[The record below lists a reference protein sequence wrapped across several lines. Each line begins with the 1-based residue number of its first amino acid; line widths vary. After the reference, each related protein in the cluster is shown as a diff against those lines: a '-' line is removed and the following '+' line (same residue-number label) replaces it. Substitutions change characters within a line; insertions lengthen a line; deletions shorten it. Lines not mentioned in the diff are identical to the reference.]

1 MSSALRAGIDLD
13 TSQIKNWR
21 SILTLI
27 IFVVTNVI
35 ALFPFH
41 IPLFIPRRLWEAF
54 LDLLS
59 VSRVRGRPERGVH
72 DVQSPRFVRLQ
83 FPMNFVTAPLVAD
96 LFLLAISAIGRAEVK
111 AGTVGADNI
120 SPIDIMVF
128 FLSLAYIAISI
139 DASGLVRYSAF
150 KVLLWGG
157 DNGHRLFFYLYTF
170 FFSLTA
176 CVGNDPVI
184 LSGTAFLAYMTR
196 VSRNIMHPRAWI
208 HSQFAVSNIGSA
220 ILVSSNPT
228 NLVLAGAFE
237 IPFINYSANMIL
249 PVVFT
254 AIILY
259 PFLLY
264 VVFNNKDLVP
274 TQITMEKLSE
284 DARKEAPVNPNIPHA
299 RGAAEEAERSDVDD
313 GVGEESKKLSLQE
326 IMHPYLDKKGAAAG
340 GTIMT
345 VTLVTVLA
353 LNAASEKIGKHPVF
367 YITLPGAVLCFCWDV
382 TYGWRHRK
390 ATRLIAI
397 RGLQEVEEARERRQ
411 ARDREKRLT
420 LEGNGEAGSKTEPVS
435 SNATPE
441 SLHKSISCD
450 VIEEEGRVQ
459 VHATHPARGHV
470 KDDARVVGDMY
481 QKRKMSQDLA
491 AIPPKPRRT
500 LSTVLAER
508 YRWSQVTF
516 PTATAVASH
525 LPYALVPFAFSMF
538 VLVEGLVKNGW
549 IPVFAHGWD
558 HWVTKTGTI
567 GSIGGMAFL
576 SVILCNFAGT
586 NIGTTILLCR
596 MLQAW
601 QKIRLVNN
609 VPISDRTFW
618 GTVYSMAIGVNYGA
632 FSAAFSASLA
642 GLLWRDILA
651 RKHIH
656 VHSSEFARVNLPI
669 IAISMVVACVVLVI
683 QVYIVRKDSPY
694 TSDPYNSE

>member
-1 MSSALRAGIDLD
+1 
-13 TSQIKNWR
+13 
-21 SILTLI
+21 
-27 IFVVTNVI
+27 
-35 ALFPFH
+35 
-41 IPLFIPRRLWEAF
+41 
-54 LDLLS
+54 
-59 VSRVRGRPERGVH
+59 
-72 DVQSPRFVRLQ
+72 
-83 FPMNFVTAPLVAD
+83 MNFVTAPLIAD

-111 AGTVGADNI
+111 AGTIGADNI

-139 DASGLVRYSAF
+139 DASGLVRYLAF

-170 FFSLTA
+170 FFTLTA
-176 CVGNDPVI
+176 CIGNDPVI

-196 VSRNIMHPRAWI
+196 VSKNIMHPRAWI
-208 HSQFAVSNIGSA
+208 HSQFAIANIGSA

-254 AIILY
+254 AIILF

-264 VVFNNKDLVP
+264 VVFNNKDLIP
-274 TQITMEKLSE
+274 TQITMEQLSE

-299 RGAAEEAERSDVDD
+299 RGAADEEERSDIDD

-326 IMHPYLDKKGAAAG
+326 IMHPFLDKKGAAAG
-340 GTIMT
+340 GIIMA

-367 YITLPGAVLCFCWDV
+367 YVTLPASVLCFCWDV
-382 TYGWRHRK
+382 AYGWRHRET
-390 ATRLIAI
+390 TRLIA
-397 RGLQEVEEARERRQ
+397 RKGLQAVEEARERRQ
-411 ARDREKRLT
+411 ARERQASQAVLDSRGSVKGEK
-420 LEGNGEAGSKTEPVS
+420 SPVQS
-435 SNATPE
+435 PATPD
-441 SLHKSISCD
+441 SLHKRMSGD
-450 VIEEEGRVQ
+450 KDIEAGGSPVQ
-459 VHATHPARGHV
+459 AAHPAREHL
-470 KDDARVVGDMY
+470 KSDAKSAGDMY
-481 QKRKMSQDLA
+481 EKRQISQEFTGLR
-491 AIPPKPRRT
+491 PKPKRT
-500 LSTVLAER
+500 LATVLAER

-538 VLVEGLVKNGW
+538 ILVEGLVKNGW
-549 IPVFAHGWD
+549 VPVFAHGWD

-567 GSIGGMAFL
+567 GAIGGMAFL

-601 QKIRLVNN
+601 QHLRHTHNT
-609 VPISDRTFW
+609 PISDRTFW

-656 VHSSEFARVNLPI
+656 VHGSEFARVNLPV
-669 IAISMVVACVVLVI
+669 IAISMVVGCVVLVV
-683 QVYIVRKDSPY
+683 QVYIVRGEGAYDGRF
-694 TSDPYNSE
+694 

>member
-1 MSSALRAGIDLD
+1 
-13 TSQIKNWR
+13 
-21 SILTLI
+21 
-27 IFVVTNVI
+27 
-35 ALFPFH
+35 
-41 IPLFIPRRLWEAF
+41 
-54 LDLLS
+54 
-59 VSRVRGRPERGVH
+59 
-72 DVQSPRFVRLQ
+72 
-83 FPMNFVTAPLVAD
+83 MNFVTAPLIAD

-111 AGTVGADNI
+111 AGTIGADNI

-139 DASGLVRYSAF
+139 DASGLVRYLAF

-170 FFSLTA
+170 FFTLTA
-176 CVGNDPVI
+176 CIGNDPVI

-196 VSRNIMHPRAWI
+196 VSKNIMHPRAWI
-208 HSQFAVSNIGSA
+208 HSQFAIANIGSA

-254 AIILY
+254 AVILF

-274 TQITMEKLSE
+274 AQITMEQLSA

-299 RGAAEEAERSDVDD
+299 RGAAEEEERSDIDD
-313 GVGEESKKLSLQE
+313 GDGQESKKLSLQE
-326 IMHPYLDKKGAAAG
+326 IMHPFLDKKGAAAG
-340 GTIMT
+340 GIIMA
-345 VTLVTVLA
+345 VTLVTVLV

-367 YITLPGAVLCFCWDV
+367 YVTLPASVLCFGWDV
-382 TYGWRHRK
+382 AYGWKHRE
-390 ATRLIAI
+390 ATRLIA
-397 RGLQEVEEARERRQ
+397 RKGLQAVEEARERRQ
-411 ARDREKRLT
+411 AREKEARQAALDCD
-420 LEGNGEAGSKTEPVS
+420 GQMNGEKSPVTS
-435 SNATPE
+435 PTTPD
-441 SLHKSISCD
+441 SLHKRMSGDLIVQD
-450 VIEEEGRVQ
+450 GRSPYQ
-459 VHATHPARGHV
+459 ATHPAREHL
-470 KDDARVVGDMY
+470 KNDAKSAGDMY
-481 QKRKMSQDLA
+481 EKRQISQELTEV
-491 AIPPKPRRT
+491 PPKPRRT

-516 PTATAVASH
+516 PSATAVASH

-549 IPVFAHGWD
+549 VPVFAHGWD

-567 GSIGGMAFL
+567 GAIGGMAFL

-601 QKIRLVNN
+601 QKIRLANN
-609 VPISDRTFW
+609 MPISDRTFW

-669 IAISMVVACVVLVI
+669 IAISMVVGCVVLVI
-683 QVYIVRKDSPY
+683 QVYIIRKD
-694 TSDPYNSE
+694 TPYNVK